1 MDIALVLTR
10 LLLASVFVVAG
21 VTKLAD
27 RGGTRQAVADFGV
40 PSPLVAPLGVLLP
53 LVELTVAAAL
63 LPASTAWWGALGAL
77 ALLSVFVAGISINL
91 ARGKKPNCHC
101 FGQLHSAPAGWKTLA
116 RN

>member
-21 VTKLAD
+21 ITKLAD

-77 ALLSVFVAGISINL
+77 VLFLIFVAGIGANL
-91 ARGKKPNCHC
+91 ARGHRPECHC
-101 FGQLHSAPAGWKTLA
+101 FGQLRSKPAGWTTL
-116 RN
+116 